1 MVQETVKE
9 TVQET
14 NHMADTIT
22 PNPADVGMA
31 SGPAP
36 IPADPSTIQPNPAA
50 QPPTAPQPE
59 QKSNVP
65 DADTAAA
72 KSMPAQ
78 LVNNPQVPSQQ
89 LADKVDDNKKSSSP
103 AHSQLYR
110 AAIEMVGG
118 PRTTTTYDAD
128 GKAQRTPVPVK
139 PWQLG
144 MALALHV
151 LSGGMAGANAEN
163 GPAAFKTGQ
172 EEAQKK
178 QAEVKQANQQQDTQA
193 KADQDHKLAVMKNN
207 LEIHQL
213 AVNIGTK
220 DKDANQAHVDQMKP
234 QVEMLEANPSLIK
247 GDENED
253 QMNALLKSGKANV
266 TRDSFI
272 PHGDPY
278 EIMDPTTGKQ
288 KEVNGVPIW
297 GHHYYYVDPNG
308 QAELTQKIQDQGYKM
323 GKFRNPDGSQ
333 VKIPAGTQ
341 YPVLTMLKQGTEN
354 AQIKAAEDSLEDQ
367 KNDILGDKKGPRVSL
382 ADEYA
387 SDPQSWGPA
396 IDDYS
401 RFLGAGS
408 APAVFGA
415 MMKAGKGQ
423 SAALLMKFMG
433 VTPDDI
439 TAHENKLLQ
448 EHTEATTKEPQEK
461 ALTPEEKEH
470 MAAENKHLAAETTA
484 SLSVAAKNDAER
496 NQLKVTDANRA
507 STVDA
512 FGRGQVAPQNIA
524 FLLRGKEGQALLNEV
539 TAKYPD
545 IDSTKLQNY
554 SEKSSEFTGTKKGT
568 SGSAINN
575 GATAFKHLLDLE
587 KLNKNWSH
595 VPGTPSYTAYK
606 NQADTLVD
614 ELGQFY
620 GNTTIP
626 GLADFKDTLLSTLP
640 GNREAA
646 IRTQAHSMGEKM
658 DSYVQQWNNIAPSK
672 SYQRPMPFYDNA
684 ARSAR
689 QHLTGSTGTE
699 PNSGVEGA
707 NNNANAK
714 TVKFQGQQIPINTD
728 GTINYN
734 GGIYKLNPDGKGA
747 TLVPKQTT
755 QQ

>member
-1 MVQETVKE
+1 MSDT
-9 TVQET
+9 
-14 NHMADTIT
+14 TIT
-22 PNPADVGMA
+22 PNPADVGMV

-36 IPADPSTIQPNPAA
+36 TPAAPSAVQPNPAA
-50 QPPTAPQPE
+50 QPTPQPA
-59 QKSNVP
+59 QNSNAP
-65 DADTAAA
+65 DADTQAA
-72 KSMPAQ
+72 KSMPAA
-78 LVNNPQVPSQQ
+78 LVNNPQVPSQKI
-89 LADKVDDNKKSSSP
+89 AATIDDNKTSP
-103 AHSQLYR
+103 APAHTALYR
-110 AAIEMVGG
+110 AAQEMTGG
-118 PRTTTTYDAD
+118 TRYTSSVDAD
-128 GKAQRTPVPVK
+128 GKITRSEIQPK
-139 PWQLG
+139 PWALG
-144 MALALHV
+144 LAMALNV
-151 LSGGMAGANAEN
+151 LSDGMAGMSAKGPNRMGEAAKAGAESADNRKAAVTQANA
-163 GPAAFKTGQ
+163 
-172 EEAQKK
+172 
-178 QAEVKQANQQQDTQA
+178 QQDDQA
-193 KADQDHKLAVMKNN
+193 KADQNHKLAVTKNN

-213 AVNIGTK
+213 AMNVGTK
-220 DKDANQAHVDQMKP
+220 DKDTNQAYVDSLKP
-234 QVEMLEANPSLIK
+234 QVAMLEAHPKLIK
-247 GDENED
+247 GDETED

-278 EIMDPTTGKQ
+278 EILDPTTGKQ
-288 KEVNGVPIW
+288 KEVNGVPVW
-297 GHHYYYVDPNG
+297 GHHYYYVDPQG
-308 QAELTQKIQDQGYKM
+308 SAELTQEIQDQGFKM
-323 GKFRNPDGSQ
+323 GKFRSADGSQ

-341 YPVLTMLKQGTEN
+341 YPVLSMLRQGTDN
-354 AQIKAAEDSLEDQ
+354 AQIQTAEDSLEDQ

-448 EHTEATTKEPQEK
+448 EHTEAATKEPQPK
-461 ALTPEEKEH
+461 ALTPEESEH
-470 MAAENKHLAAETTA
+470 IKAETKA
-484 SLSVAAKNDAER
+484 SLSVAAKNEAER
-496 NQLKVTDANRA
+496 EKLKVTAANHDA
-507 STVDA
+507 TVDA
-512 FGRGQVAPQNIA
+512 FGRGQIAPENVGY
-524 FLLRGKEGQALLNEV
+524 LLRGEAGQTLLNEV
-539 TAKYPD
+539 TTKYPD
-545 IDSTKLQNY
+545 IDTTKLQNY
-554 SEKSSEFTGTKKGT
+554 AKDAAEFTSTRKGT
-568 SGSAINN
+568 AGGAINN
-575 GATAFKHLLDLE
+575 GATAFKHLLALE
-587 KLNKNWSH
+587 KLNTAASH
-595 VPGTPSYTAYK
+595 VPHTPAYTAYK

-626 GLADFKDTLLSTLP
+626 GLADFKDTLMSTLP
-640 GNREAA
+640 GNRESA
-646 IRTQAHSMGEKM
+646 IKTQAHSMGEKM
-658 DSYVQQWNNIAPSK
+658 DSYVQQWNNVAPSVH
-672 SYQRPMPFYDNA
+672 YQRPMPFYDNA
-684 ARSAR
+684 ARGAR

-707 NNNANAK
+707 NK

-734 GGIYKLNPDGKGA
+734 GGTYKLNPDGKGA